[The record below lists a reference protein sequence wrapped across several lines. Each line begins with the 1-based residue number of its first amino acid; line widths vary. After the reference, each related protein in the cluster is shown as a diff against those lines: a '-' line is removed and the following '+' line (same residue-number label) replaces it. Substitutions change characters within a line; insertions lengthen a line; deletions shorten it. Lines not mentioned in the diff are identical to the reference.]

1 MPVMHEELRLKTRLA
16 VKVQNKEC
24 GVQRGIYFFGR
35 PFICI
40 AYKWCVGGF
49 QLVRDSLDSR
59 LRDSVKLPVECVMI
73 MH

>member
-1 MPVMHEELRLKTRLA
+1 MPVMHEGLRLKKRLA

-49 QLVRDSLDSR
+49 QLV
-59 LRDSVKLPVECVMI
+59 PA
-73 MH
+73 